1 MAFVDPERFK
11 RFERFITR
19 HLGPLSEMAE
29 HGFKAKGRGVLF
41 YRPPNDQ
48 FDTPVA
54 GAKFEYKTQAQI
66 ETAQSGERDELIQG
80 MLERYKPPGEALLV
94 AIYPD
99 KSYDISRV
107 VIRPAGGAGQPPGS
121 PSPSLPN

>member
-19 HLGPLSEMAE
+19 HLGPLSEMAD
-29 HGFKAKGRGVLF
+29 HGFKAKGRGALV

-48 FDTPVA
+48 FNTPVA
-54 GAKFEYKTQAQI
+54 GAKFEYKTKDQIDSAQ
-66 ETAQSGERDELIQG
+66 GNERDELIQG
-80 MLERYKPPGEALLV
+80 MLERYQPPGEALFV

-99 KSYDISRV
+99 MSYDVTRIV
-107 VIRPAGGAGQPPGS
+107 LRPPTAPP
-121 PSPSLPN
+121 N